1 MNAAEQ
7 AAFLAES
14 HAGLDG
20 VALLRPLVTEV
31 FAGRVALVS
40 SFGTEAAVLLSLVA
54 EVDPA
59 VPVIFL
65 DTLKHFDA
73 TEAYRDTLIER
84 LGLTDL
90 RIVRPDPATLAQ
102 TDPDGGLW
110 REAQDACCHIRKVLP
125 LRAALRGFDAWITGR
140 KRYQGGLRA
149 NLPTIEA
156 EEGRIKINPLANW
169 SPERIEEEFVAR
181 ALPRHPL
188 EAKGFYS
195 VGCLPCTAQTAGR
208 ETHAPVV
215 GPAVPRRN
223 AASICRIGLPQSRAR
238 PNGARMRCWVAMSG
252 NGPNGPGPAV
262 RQPAPGKNR
271 MYEAGSSAAAARTH
285 EEPED
290 EAQEGKD
297 HGDQNPKNL
306 AAAGGVALKN
316 AHDRPDIQ
324 DEEQK
329 ADNAEF
335 GAHEGCSLPYS
346 LRPASAAGHCIPP
359 AGPKHR
365 PENVP

>member
-59 VPVIFL
+59 TPVVFL

-73 TEAYRDTLIER
+73 TEAYRDTLAER
-84 LGLTDL
+84 LGLIDL

-102 TDPDGGLW
+102 TDPDGTMW
-110 REAQDACCHIRKVLP
+110 REAPDACCHIRKVLP

-140 KRYQGGLRA
+140 KRYQGVLRA
-149 NLPTIEA
+149 NLPAIEA

-188 EAKGFYS
+188 EAKGYYS
-195 VGCLPCTAQTAGR
+195 IGCLPCTAQADPVEGPRSGR
-208 ETHAPVV
+208 WADQDKTECGIHLPYR
-215 GPAVPRRN
+215 PAT
-223 AASICRIGLPQSRAR
+223 GSRAAKPR
-238 PNGARMRCWVAMSG
+238 EDRLLGRDVGKWPERTGA
-252 NGPNGPGPAV
+252 
-262 RQPAPGKNR
+262 
-271 MYEAGSSAAAARTH
+271 
-285 EEPED
+285 
-290 EAQEGKD
+290 
-297 HGDQNPKNL
+297 
-306 AAAGGVALKN
+306 
-316 AHDRPDIQ
+316 
-324 DEEQK
+324 
-329 ADNAEF
+329 
-335 GAHEGCSLPYS
+335 GC
-346 LRPASAAGHCIPP
+346 
-359 AGPKHR
+359 
-365 PENVP
+365 